1 MMAES
6 ILSILIELMFHWKSL
21 ENTCVALVQK
31 ITSVTLFLEPE
42 DTGQGGA

>member
-6 ILSILIELMFHWKSL
+6 TLSILIELMLHWKSL

-31 ITSVTLFLEPE
+31 IISVTLSLKPE
-42 DTGQGGA
+42 KVGQG